1 MLQADAAGSL
11 GGIQA
16 KLDGTGAGLALEV
29 MADLAPRTPLVLRS
43 ARAEVR
49 LPDQSTLSA
58 RLDLRAVDGQPGRDR
73 IVGTVGAR
81 RLDLS
86 PWLGDAIPPA
96 IVSASAQLSAEFENL
111 SQLRQAA
118 IDLRFEDGA
127 RWNKQALAG
136 AVKAQVDIAAPAAG
150 PQASAV
156 APGPDAAQPVP
167 DAAVKPAA
175 GTPEAGMPEAAK
187 PAATKPE
194 AGTPAA
200 DLLAGLRIHGLDV
213 DLKLGANRI
222 RAQGEIGEADGALT
236 LDAQAPQ
243 LDAFWPG
250 IPGGADL
257 KGKLGGTIAAHKAEI
272 TAGYNPPKPRPG
284 VLGESRAQATLAF
297 AGGWGKGAPGR
308 PTPP

>member
-1 MLQADAAGSL
+1 M
-11 GGIQA
+11 
-16 KLDGTGAGLALEV
+16 

-43 ARAEVR
+43 ARAEAR

-136 AVKAQVDIAAPAAG
+136 AVKARVDIAAPAAG
-150 PQASAV
+150 PQASASAV
-156 APGPDAAQPVP
+156 ASGPDAAPGPP
-167 DAAVKPAA
+167 DAAVRPAADAPDAAAKPAA
-175 GTPEAGMPEAAK
+175 GTP
-187 PAATKPE
+187 AT
-194 AGTPAA
+194 

-222 RAQGEIGEADGALT
+222 RAQGEIGGADGALT
-236 LDAQAPQ
+236 LDAQAP
-243 LDAFWPG
+243 
-250 IPGGADL
+250 
-257 KGKLGGTIAAHKAEI
+257 
-272 TAGYNPPKPRPG
+272 
-284 VLGESRAQATLAF
+284 
-297 AGGWGKGAPGR
+297 
-308 PTPP
+308 